1 MILYH
6 GSNTQVEAVD
16 LSRCRPNKDF
26 GQGFYLT
33 PDKSAAEKM
42 ALRTVRRF
50 GGTPFLMTYD
60 FDEAQLEK
68 LNQKL
73 FEVPSVEWAMFVMA
87 NRRAD
92 NNAKDHN
99 LDNKY
104 DVVVGP
110 VANDDLALLFRQFS
124 RGLLTVEMLM
134 REMQFKR
141 LTTQYSFHTQYA
153 ISLLRLVEVHH
164 VD

>member
-1 MILYH
+1 MRLHH
-6 GSNTQVEAVD
+6 GSNMAITDID

-26 GQGFYLT
+26 GLGFYLS
-33 PDKSAAEKM
+33 PDKTAAEKM
-42 ALRTVRRF
+42 AHRTVKRF
-50 GGTPFLMTYD
+50 GDSPYVMTYD
-60 FDEAQLEK
+60 FNDADLARFTLRRFEK
-68 LNQKL
+68 
-73 FEVPSVEWAMFVMA
+73 PTVEWAMFVMA

-92 NNAKDHN
+92 KNAKAHN

-104 DVVVGP
+104 DIVVGP

-141 LTTQYSFHTQYA
+141 LTTQYSFHTQSA
-153 ISLLRLVEVHH
+153 VSLLRLIEVHH
-164 VD
+164 VG

>member
-92 NNAKDHN
+92 VDAQDHN
-99 LDNKY
+99 LDNRY

-134 REMQFKR
+134 YEMQFKR
-141 LTTQYSFHTQYA
+141 LTTQYSFHTNSA
-153 ISLLRLVEVHH
+153 ISLLKLIEVRH
-164 VD
+164 VN

>member
-141 LTTQYSFHTQYA
+141 LTTQYSFHTQSA
-153 ISLLRLVEVHH
+153 VSMLRLIEVHH

>member
-50 GGTPFLMTYD
+50 GGSPFLMMYD
-60 FDEAQLEK
+60 FDETQSGNIAQK
-68 LNQKL
+68 V
-73 FEVPSVEWAMFVMA
+73 FEAPSVEWAMFVMA

-92 NNAKDHN
+92 VDAQDHN
-99 LDNKY
+99 LDNRY

-134 REMQFKR
+134 HEMQFKR
-141 LTTQYSFHTQYA
+141 LITQYSFHTNSA
-153 ISLLRLVEVHH
+153 ISLLKLIEVRH
-164 VD
+164 VN

>member
-6 GSNTQVEAVD
+6 GSNTKVEAVD

-60 FDEAQLEK
+60 FDETQLEK

-73 FEVPSVEWAMFVMA
+73 FDVPSVEWAMFVMA

-141 LTTQYSFHTQYA
+141 LTTQYSFHTQSA
-153 ISLLRLVEVHH
+153 VSLLRLIEVHH
-164 VD
+164 VG

>member
-6 GSNTQVEAVD
+6 GSNTKVEAVD

-73 FEVPSVEWAMFVMA
+73 FDVPSVEWAMFVMA

-92 NNAKDHN
+92 NNANDHN

-153 ISLLRLVEVHH
+153 VSLLRLVEVHH

>member
-6 GSNTQVEAVD
+6 GSNTKVEAVD

-42 ALRTVRRF
+42 ALRTVKRF

-92 NNAKDHN
+92 NSAKDHN

-104 DVVVGP
+104 DIVVGP

-141 LTTQYSFHTQYA
+141 LTTQYSFHTQSA
-153 ISLLRLVEVHH
+153 VSLLRLIEVHH
-164 VD
+164 VG

>member
-50 GGTPFLMTYD
+50 GGTPFLITYD
-60 FDEAQLEK
+60 FYETQLEK

-73 FEVPSVEWAMFVMA
+73 FDVPSVEWAMFVMA

-92 NNAKDHN
+92 NSAKDHN

-104 DVVVGP
+104 DIVVGP

-141 LTTQYSFHTQYA
+141 LTTQYSFHTQSA
-153 ISLLRLVEVHH
+153 VSLLRLIEVHH
-164 VD
+164 VG

>member
-73 FEVPSVEWAMFVMA
+73 FDVPSVEWAMFVMA

-92 NNAKDHN
+92 VDAQDHN
-99 LDNKY
+99 LDNRY

-134 REMQFKR
+134 HEMQFKR
-141 LTTQYSFHTQYA
+141 LTTQYSFHTNSA
-153 ISLLRLVEVHH
+153 ISLLKLIEVRH
-164 VD
+164 VN

>member
-6 GSNTQVEAVD
+6 GSNTQVEAID
-16 LSRCRPNKDF
+16 LMRCRPNKDF
-26 GQGFYLT
+26 GKGFYLT

-42 ALRTVRRF
+42 ALRTVSRF
-50 GGTPFLMTYD
+50 GGSPFLMMYD
-60 FDEAQLEK
+60 FDEMQSGNIAQK
-68 LNQKL
+68 V

-92 NNAKDHN
+92 VDAQDHN

-134 REMQFKR
+134 HEMQFKR
-141 LTTQYSFHTQYA
+141 LTTQYSFHTNSA
-153 ISLLRLVEVHH
+153 ISLLKLIEVRH

>member
-6 GSNTQVEAVD
+6 GSNTQIEAVD
-16 LSRCRPNKDF
+16 LLRCRPNKDF

-42 ALRTVRRF
+42 ALRTVKRF

-104 DVVVGP
+104 DVVVGS

-141 LTTQYSFHTQYA
+141 LTTQYSFHTQSA
-153 ISLLRLVEVHH
+153 VSLLRLIEVHH
-164 VD
+164 VG

>member
-73 FEVPSVEWAMFVMA
+73 FDVPSVEWAMFVMA

-134 REMQFKR
+134 REMQFKN

-153 ISLLRLVEVHH
+153 VSLLRLVEVHH

>member
-6 GSNTQVEAVD
+6 GSNTKVEAVD

-73 FEVPSVEWAMFVMA
+73 FDVPSVEWAMFVMA

-124 RGLLTVEMLM
+124 AHFSSMFLWDRCFSIISPYRILLT
-134 REMQFKR
+134 
-141 LTTQYSFHTQYA
+141 
-153 ISLLRLVEVHH
+153 
-164 VD
+164 

>member
-16 LSRCRPNKDF
+16 LLRCRPNKDF

-73 FEVPSVEWAMFVMA
+73 FEVSSVEWAMFVMA

-153 ISLLRLVEVHH
+153 VSLLRLVEVHH